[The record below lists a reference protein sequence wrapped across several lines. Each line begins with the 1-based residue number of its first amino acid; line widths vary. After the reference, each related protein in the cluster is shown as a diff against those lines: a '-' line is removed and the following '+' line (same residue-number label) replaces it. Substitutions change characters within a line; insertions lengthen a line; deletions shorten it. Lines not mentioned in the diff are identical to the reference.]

1 LKNKTIF
8 IFAYYSYNDPV
19 FQSAVLPYFTD
30 LKINHFNLVLLTWEQ
45 KRFKQSK
52 SEKTKTHNFLKS
64 QNIIWYNTTWHSGRF
79 KLLKKGFDV
88 SWGIILSL
96 YIILKHKVNIIY
108 SEGFPGAII
117 GHLLSLITRKKHVVH
132 TFEPHADAMIEA
144 GVWRSNSWEA
154 KILKY
159 YEKRIATKASL
170 IITAT
175 QKMIEVITAWGT
187 NSQFLRAPSCVDIEK
202 FTFSERSRLS
212 LREHYKIKDDECI
225 IIYLGKLGGMY
236 MEEEIFE
243 FFSYCQQ
250 NSVRKF
256 KFWILSIEPAEKI
269 KSLFKAHNIR
279 SEKYL
284 INSVKRDDVYKYLS
298 AADIGFVAVRPKP
311 SRRFC
316 SPIKDGEY
324 WACGLPI
331 IIPKGISD
339 DFHYAEKYNIGAV
352 IGQPNIEGYKAV
364 LNWIE
369 KNYRNFSLIRTQARE
384 FVLKDRSVTVYKN
397 KIIDKLNSLLE

>member
-1 LKNKTIF
+1 MKNKTIF

-19 FQSAVLPYFTD
+19 FQSAVLPYFTN
-30 LKINHFNLVLLTWEQ
+30 LKKHHFDLVLLTWEQ
-45 KRFKQSK
+45 KQFKQSK
-52 SEKTKTHNFLKS
+52 SEKAQTHNFLKS

-79 KLLKKGFDV
+79 KLIKKGLDV
-88 SWGIILSL
+88 SWGLIFSI
-96 YIILKHKVNIIY
+96 YIILKHNVNIIY

-117 GHLLSLITRKKHVVH
+117 GHLLSLISRKKHVIH

-154 KILKY
+154 QILKY
-159 YEKRIATKASL
+159 FEKKIAIKASL

-175 QKMIEVITAWGT
+175 QKMIEVIKVWGT

-202 FTFSERSRLS
+202 FTFSKSSRLS

-250 NSVRKF
+250 NSSMKF
-256 KFWILSIEPAEKI
+256 KFWILSIEPVEKI
-269 KSLFKAHNIR
+269 ENLFKSHNIP

-284 INSVKRDDVYKYLS
+284 IKSVKRDDVYKYLS
-298 AADIGFVAVRPKP
+298 AADIGLVAVRPKP

-339 DFHYAEKYNIGAV
+339 DFQYAEKYNIGAV
-352 IGQPNIEGYKAV
+352 FERPNIEGYKGA

-369 KNYRNFSLIRTQARE
+369 ENYHNFSLIRTQARE

-397 KIIDKLNSLLE
+397 KLIDKLNSLLE